1 MFEIRVPISYIVVTT
16 LLFFSVRWVPHPPLQ
31 NFFCQKR
38 PSLHLRGVFWKLQTY
53 NAVAVLLCSFK
64 FVMEHNLLSR
74 AITKDLLT
82 CFHFHAVVADLFL
95 FRGCCRLRPQFARSL
110 HTSVAPSH
118 LSSLTSSFSLYDSY
132 ISFNF
137 SWTLSI
143 KPSSNVR
150 VILILTKF
158 GILISTWFQVVP
170 FGV

>member
-1 MFEIRVPISYIVVTT
+1 MSPNFLPSCYYFVVFGHCTR
-16 LLFFSVRWVPHPPLQ
+16 LCR
-31 NFFCQKR
+31 FFCQKR

-132 ISFNF
+132 IAFNF

-143 KPSSNVR
+143 KTSSNVCS
-150 VILILTKF
+150 F
-158 GILISTWFQVVP
+158 PAS
-170 FGV
+170 